1 MASGRRYEAR
11 LVGNDTRGHV
21 AMSSCGGLFVVGVGG
36 CGAATRV
43 GLMRGVGAGQSGAV
57 L

>member
-1 MASGRRYEAR
+1 M
-11 LVGNDTRGHV
+11 

-36 CGAATRV
+36 GAGQAARV
-43 GLMRGVGAGQSGAV
+43 GLLRGVGAGQSGAV